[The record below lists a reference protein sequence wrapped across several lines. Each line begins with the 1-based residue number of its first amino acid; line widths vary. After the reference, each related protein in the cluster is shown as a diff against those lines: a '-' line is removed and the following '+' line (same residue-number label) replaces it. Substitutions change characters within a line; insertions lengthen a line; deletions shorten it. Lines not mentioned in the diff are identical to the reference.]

1 MSRALYAASLMQQG
15 EPITRHNHIHQM
27 ASEVV
32 LAPVK
37 EGRFLHPGQISR
49 IPPLTEGD
57 NFQQEVI
64 IYKHETWFLSS

>member
-1 MSRALYAASLMQQG
+1 MPRYATGPVTGGTHHQAQS
-15 EPITRHNHIHQM
+15 HHQM

-37 EGRFLHPGQISR
+37 EGLFLHPGQISR
-49 IPPLTEGD
+49 NPPLTEGD

-64 IYKHETWFLSS
+64 IYKHETWSLRS